1 MELVPILSTIILV
14 GTAATFLLA
23 VFAYIMYKWRE
34 RQVLEE
40 RSTPRSIPEEPHVLV
55 IPRQQHVEPAP
66 HYTETPQHATVSV
79 EPTPRAEPSP
89 VPSRRESLF
98 WEEYTGEGF
107 VSFRPGENPSD
118 EGSGETESLPHRG
131 PAWM

>member
-40 RSTPRSIPEEPHVLV
+40 RYAPRALPEEPHVLV
-55 IPRQQHVEPAP
+55 TPRQQHFEPAP
-66 HYTETPQHATVSV
+66 QYAERQQAPVSA
-79 EPTPRAEPSP
+79 EPVTREEPSP
-89 VPSRRESLF
+89 TPSRRESLF

-107 VSFRPGENPSD
+107 VSFKPGESPAA
-118 EGSGETESLPHRG
+118 EGSAETESPVHRG